1 MNIIRDINNV
11 LTVEHKINGK
21 MFARSYGKNEN
32 YIERDNVQ
40 YSEAIDPIEFAE
52 ERVYVETDIP
62 IENENATS
70 IDDVGKWTEIDAP
83 IEDEEGEWE

>member
-1 MNIIRDINNV
+1 MIVREELTINN
-11 LTVEHKINGK
+11 
-21 MFARSYGKNEN
+21 KNFIKT
-32 YIERDNVQ
+32 YSDKGMMIERDGVQ

-70 IDDVGKWTEIDAP
+70 V
-83 IEDEEGEWE
+83 

>member
-1 MNIIRDINNV
+1 MIVREELTINN
-11 LTVEHKINGK
+11 
-21 MFARSYGKNEN
+21 KNFIKT
-32 YIERDNVQ
+32 YSDKGMMIERDGVQ

-70 IDDVGKWTEIDAP
+70 VWNVDKWTEIEAP
-83 IEDEEGEWE
+83 IEDEEGEIKI